1 LEPKS
6 LTQIISEEEFLPLV
20 EEAGSQFFKTFN
32 SFASLSDKRRDANR
46 KCYSNLIQQADL
58 LESFLDEHGARQNKT
73 WSFFTEYVASIRNLV
88 IAGFYL
94 KHLVD
99 RYPFYNLRDSEE
111 QKSKFFVDTQEASD
125 FLNQSIL
132 NLYQECLRAGEKN
145 NLNYTRE
152 SVDPNQFSEVEV
164 NKQLPKN
171 AEDEQIKEDEERIID
186 MFEKMS
192 NVAGMM
198 EDMNARVKQKEGNLK
213 RIVPEII
220 DEKKA
225 RMLMNLV
232 HSVQSEFDTY
242 IKGTYIQ
249 KRYEEL
255 KTFRGYISMPLHL
268 LEVTI
273 WLTHFYERHEDEI
286 RQGECKRII
295 STLVNKDELLSQIV
309 NFWFKNCIFY
319 IREGD
324 SLGKELLKNF
334 VKTVRYELPIPT
346 PLGFHARPSTYI
358 SLIVRNYDA
367 DAFLIVDDE
376 KFNARSVM
384 SLLQAG
390 GAVADKGYQSVV
402 FEGDKRVLDDLKI
415 LAEHNYC
422 EDASIPNELSYL
434 KSMRESA

>member
-20 EEAGSQFFKTFN
+20 KEAGAQFFKIFN
-32 SFASLSDKRRDANR
+32 AFASLPDKKHDANR
-46 KCYSNLIQQADL
+46 KCYSNLIQQAEL
-58 LESFLDEHGARQNKT
+58 LESFMDEHGARQNKT
-73 WSFFTEYVASIRNLV
+73 WAFFTEYVASIRNLV
-88 IAGFYL
+88 IAAFYVR
-94 KHLVD
+94 HLMD
-99 RYPFYNLRDSEE
+99 RYPFYNLRDSDEHRI
-111 QKSKFFVDTQEASD
+111 QFFKEAQD
-125 FLNQSIL
+125 ALEFLNPSIL
-132 NLYQECLRAGEKN
+132 NLYEECIRAGNKN
-145 NLNYTRE
+145 NLE
-152 SVDPNQFSEVEV
+152 FSGDAVDPDQFSEVEV

-186 MFEKMS
+186 MFEKMG
-192 NVAGMM
+192 NVAAMM
-198 EDMNARVKQKEGNLK
+198 DDMNARIKLKGGDLK

-225 RMLMNLV
+225 RMVMNLV

-249 KRYEEL
+249 KKHEEL
-255 KTFRGYISMPLHL
+255 KIFRGYISMPLHL

-295 STLVNKDELLSQIV
+295 STLVNKNELLNQVV
-309 NFWFKNCIFY
+309 NFCFKNCIFY
-319 IREGD
+319 IREGNL
-324 SLGKELLKNF
+324 LGKELLKNF

-358 SLIVRNYDA
+358 SLIVRKHDA
-367 DAFLIVDDE
+367 EAFLLLDNE
-376 KFNARSVM
+376 KFDARSVM

-390 GAVADKGYQSVV
+390 GAVADKGYQTVV

-415 LAEHNYC
+415 LADHNYC
-422 EDASIPNELSYL
+422 EDKNIPGELSYL
-434 KSMRESA
+434 KSKPETA

>member
-6 LTQIISEEEFLPLV
+6 LIQIISEEEFLPLV

-32 SFASLSDKRRDANR
+32 AFASLLDHKLDANR
-46 KCYSNLIQQADL
+46 KCYSNLIQQAEL
-58 LESFLDEHGARQNKT
+58 LESFMDEHSARQNKT

-88 IAGFYL
+88 IATFYIR
-94 KHLVD
+94 HLMD
-99 RYPFYNLRDSEE
+99 RYPFYNLRDSDE
-111 QKSKFFVDTQEASD
+111 QKSLFFKEAQAVQE
-125 FLNQSIL
+125 FLNRSIL
-132 NLYQECLRAGEKN
+132 NLYEECLRAGKKN
-145 NLNYTRE
+145 DLEYSDDT
-152 SVDPNQFSEVEV
+152 VDPDQFSEVEV

-192 NVAGMM
+192 NVAAMM
-198 EDMNARVKQKEGNLK
+198 EEMNARVQQKEGNLK

-225 RMLMNLV
+225 RMIMSLV

-242 IKGTYIQ
+242 IKGTSIQ

-286 RQGECKRII
+286 RQGECKHII

-309 NFWFKNCIFY
+309 NFCFKNCIFY

-324 SLGKELLKNF
+324 LLGKELLKNF

-367 DAFLIVDDE
+367 DAFLLVDDE

-390 GAVADKGYQSVV
+390 GAVADKGYQTVV
-402 FEGDKRVLDDLKI
+402 FEGDKRVLDDLQI
-415 LAEHNYC
+415 LADHNYC
-422 EDASIPNELSYL
+422 EDTNIPSELSYL
-434 KSMRESA
+434 KSMRETA

>member
-1 LEPKS
+1 MEPKS
-6 LTQIISEEEFLPLV
+6 LIQIISEDEFLPLL
-20 EEAGSQFFKTFN
+20 EEAGKPFFMAFN
-32 SFASLSDKRRDANR
+32 SFSSLPDKRRDANR

-73 WSFFTEYVASIRNLV
+73 WAFFTEYVASIRNLV
-88 IAGFYL
+88 IAAFYIR
-94 KHLVD
+94 HLVD
-99 RYPFYNLRDSEE
+99 RYPFYNLRDAEE
-111 QKSKFFVDTQEASD
+111 KTRAFFKEAQETLD
-125 FLNQSIL
+125 FLNQSII
-132 NLYQECLRAGEKN
+132 NLYEECQRAGEKN
-145 NLNYTRE
+145 SLQPTRE
-152 SVDPNQFSEVEV
+152 QVDPSQFSDVEV

-192 NVAGMM
+192 NVAAMM
-198 EDMNARVKQKEGNLK
+198 ADMNTRVTQKEGELK
-213 RIVPEII
+213 RIVPEIL

-225 RMLMNLV
+225 RMVMSLV

-242 IKGTYIQ
+242 VKGTYIQ
-249 KRYEEL
+249 KKHEEL
-255 KTFRGYISMPLHL
+255 KNFRGYISMPLHL
-268 LEVTI
+268 LEVMI

-295 STLVNKDELLSQIV
+295 ATLVNKDELLSKV
-309 NFWFKNCIFY
+309 VDFCFKNCIYY
-319 IREGD
+319 IREGA

-367 DAFLIVDDE
+367 PAFLLLDDE
-376 KFNARSVM
+376 KFDAKSVM

-390 GAVADKGYQSVV
+390 GAVADKGCQTVI

-422 EDASIPNELSYL
+422 EDKQVPSELSYL
-434 KSMRESA
+434 KSMPG

>member
-1 LEPKS
+1 
-6 LTQIISEEEFLPLV
+6 
-20 EEAGSQFFKTFN
+20 
-32 SFASLSDKRRDANR
+32 
-46 KCYSNLIQQADL
+46 
-58 LESFLDEHGARQNKT
+58 
-73 WSFFTEYVASIRNLV
+73 
-88 IAGFYL
+88 YL

-111 QKSKFFVDTQEASD
+111 QKEIFFKEAQEASD

-132 NLYQECLRAGEKN
+132 NLYEECLRAGEKN
-145 NLNYTRE
+145 NLNYSRE
-152 SVDPNQFSEVEV
+152 SVDPSQFSEVEV

-198 EDMNARVKQKEGNLK
+198 EDMNSRVRQKEGDLK

-225 RMLMNLV
+225 RMVLSLV

-255 KTFRGYISMPLHL
+255 KNFRGYISMPLHL

-286 RQGECKRII
+286 RQGECKHII

-309 NFWFKNCIFY
+309 NFCFKNCIFY
-319 IREGD
+319 IHEGD
-324 SLGKELLKNF
+324 LLGKELLKNF
-334 VKTVRYELPIPT
+334 VKTVRYELPIPI

-367 DAFLIVDDE
+367 DAFLLVDDE

-390 GAVADKGYQSVV
+390 GAVADKGYQTVV

-415 LAEHNYC
+415 LADHNYC
-422 EDASIPNELSYL
+422 EDTSIPAELSYL
-434 KSMRESA
+434 KSIREPA

>member
-1 LEPKS
+1 M
-6 LTQIISEEEFLPLV
+6 
-20 EEAGSQFFKTFN
+20 QFFQTFN
-32 SFASLSDKRRDANR
+32 SFAALPDINRDSNR
-46 KCYSNLIQQADL
+46 KFYSNLIQQAEL
-58 LESFLDEHGARQNKT
+58 LESFMDEYGARQNKT
-73 WSFFTEYVASIRNLV
+73 WTFFTEYVASIRNLV
-88 IAGFYL
+88 IAAFYI

-99 RYPFYNLRDSEE
+99 RYPFYNLRDSKAQTESFYKGSQDALE
-111 QKSKFFVDTQEASD
+111 

-132 NLYQECLRAGEKN
+132 NLYQECLRACEKN
-145 NLNYTRE
+145 RLKYSKEAVNP
-152 SVDPNQFSEVEV
+152 SQFAEVEV

-186 MFEKMS
+186 MFEKMG
-192 NVAGMM
+192 NVAAMM
-198 EDMNARVKQKEGNLK
+198 EEMNARVQQRKGEFK

-225 RMLMNLV
+225 RMVMSLA

-242 IKGTYIQ
+242 IKGTNIQ
-249 KRYEEL
+249 KKHENL
-255 KTFRGYISMPLHL
+255 KDFRGYISMPLHL

-286 RQGECKRII
+286 RQGECKRVIA
-295 STLVNKDELLSQIV
+295 TLVNKDALLKHV
-309 NFWFKNCIFY
+309 VGFCFKHCIFY

-324 SLGKELLKNF
+324 LLGKELLKKF

-358 SLIVRNYDA
+358 SLIVRKHDA
-367 DAFLIVDDE
+367 DAFLLVDDE

-390 GAVADKGYQSVV
+390 GAVADKGYQKVV
-402 FEGDKRVLDDLKI
+402 FEGDKRVLDDLRI

-422 EDASIPNELSYL
+422 EDTNIPPELSYL